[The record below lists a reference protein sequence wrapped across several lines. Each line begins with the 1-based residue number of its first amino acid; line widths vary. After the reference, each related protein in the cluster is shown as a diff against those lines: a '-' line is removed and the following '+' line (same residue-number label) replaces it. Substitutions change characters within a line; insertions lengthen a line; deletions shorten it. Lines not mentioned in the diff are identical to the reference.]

1 MFTAELTLE
10 RCRWTLQYVIIFQ
23 ILTTSVPAV
32 LVSMVPHVKTR
43 SVGSFVTVFMATV
56 ATPAIPVGANL
67 AIHLFTV
74 SEHVVDTVVVH
85 HIIILFVS
93 S

>member
-1 MFTAELTLE
+1 M
-10 RCRWTLQYVIIFQ
+10 
-23 ILTTSVPAV
+23 
-32 LVSMVPHVKTR
+32 SMVPHVKTT

-56 ATPAIPVGANL
+56 ATPAISVGTSL
-67 AIHLFTV
+67 AIHLFAV
-74 SEHVVDTVVVH
+74 CEYVVDTVVVH